1 MKGRLAIVAM
11 RALCEEPTMIT
22 RSPASGVLSSMYVAS
37 GSGLS
42 VPPMI
47 KAGQSRF
54 PPRQLDII

>member
-1 MKGRLAIVAM
+1 
-11 RALCEEPTMIT
+11 MIT
-22 RSPASGVLSSMYVAS
+22 RSPASGVMPSMYVVS

-42 VPPMI
+42 VPPVI